1 MGKGSKPRP
10 IPNRKQFEK
19 NWDKIFMKKK
29 DFEFWTHYC
38 EVEKTEIG
46 VEKGSPCNWC
56 DVTEHDTIQETEIQ
70 KLPIDRK

>member
-19 NWDKIFMKKK
+19 NWDKIFMKK

-38 EVEKTEIG
+38 KVERTEIG

-56 DVTEHDTIQETEIQ
+56 EMTEHDTIQETKIQ